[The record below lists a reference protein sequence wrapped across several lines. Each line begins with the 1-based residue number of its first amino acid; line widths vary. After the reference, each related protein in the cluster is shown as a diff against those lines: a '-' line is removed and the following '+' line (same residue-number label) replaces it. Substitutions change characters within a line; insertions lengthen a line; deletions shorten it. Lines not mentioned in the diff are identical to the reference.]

1 MCMENVRF
9 IVFFYLKWTLIYLK
23 CIYIYQKTGE
33 KVSNLGFYALKYKLV
48 LGSFLKLL
56 KLGSARHAGQKAQLG
71 SARQKAGSGVSLKVV
86 YLKRKL

>member
-1 MCMENVRF
+1 MENVRF
-9 IVFFYLKWTLIYLK
+9 NRFFNLQSKNESIFIK
-23 CIYIYQKTGE
+23 KTGE
-33 KVSNLGFYALKYKLV
+33 KVSNVELYALKFRLV

-71 SARQKAGSGVSLKVV
+71 SARQKAGSGGSLKVV